1 MSRMLQFAQ
10 GNSFSLAFSL
20 DVLMFTRG
28 GTSVK
33 EDYAP
38 SQDFHVYIVN
48 GYPTVPKHIDR
59 PLPAPIPPIHDDR
72 IPPAEGCFPD
82 VPFFPGEED
91 CLEPS
96 PFPKSH
102 PHPFNPDCSL
112 LPEVSCGGGPMRPR
126 RYEVKDFS
134 FDDNV
139 VTINMP
145 GTLPLGI
152 YHVELVDKY
161 HGKDVR
167 GVVDK
172 CFEVVE
178 SCFEQAGGEGYDY
191 TTFYL
196 GSVTFLGQDA
206 PTRKEWDEYK
216 QSVSEDL
223 AELNER
229 IDEIVTTNVQSD
241 WAENDPTSPAYIRNR
256 THFVR
261 GREAEWNGIVSLSGH
276 YGTSE
281 GDAGIVIGRRYD
293 VDINVGGV
301 TYSYTAMLPK
311 TDDEGNYYLSENWDI
326 TTSPQRPTADDS
338 FYIWNIGNTIYFG
351 FAYLQNVEVEVT
363 LYDSD
368 VKRLDRQF
376 MPDGVAWEVTEA
388 DIEEITGKQV

>member
-1 MSRMLQFAQ
+1 MSRMLQIAQ

-38 SQDFHVYIVN
+38 SQNFHVYIVN

-59 PLPAPIPPIHDDR
+59 PLPAPIPPVHDDR

-82 VPFFPGEED
+82 IPFFPGEED

-102 PHPFNPDCSL
+102 SHPFNPDCSL

-178 SCFEQAGGEGYDY
+178 SCFDQSGGEGYDY

-223 AELNER
+223 AEINER

-241 WAENDPTSPAYIRNR
+241 MAENDPTSPAYIKNR
-256 THFVR
+256 THYR
-261 GREAEWNGIVSLSGH
+261 GDDTTSWNGTASLTGG
-276 YGTSE
+276 YGWCQGVT
-281 GDAGIVIGRRYD
+281 GMTIGRRYD
-293 VDINVGGV
+293 VAVSVEGGN
-301 TYSYTAMLPK
+301 TYTYRGLRPL
-311 TDDEGNYYLSENWDI
+311 TDDDGNYYISKEWEI
-326 TTSPQRPTADDS
+326 SAAPMAATARDS
-338 FYIWNIGNTIYFG
+338 FYVWNVSNTVYFG

-363 LYDSD
+363 VTDAD
-368 VKRLDRQF
+368 VHKLDGQYI
-376 MPDGVAWEVTEA
+376 PDDVAWKMSQQRLTE
-388 DIEEITGKQV
+388 ILNS